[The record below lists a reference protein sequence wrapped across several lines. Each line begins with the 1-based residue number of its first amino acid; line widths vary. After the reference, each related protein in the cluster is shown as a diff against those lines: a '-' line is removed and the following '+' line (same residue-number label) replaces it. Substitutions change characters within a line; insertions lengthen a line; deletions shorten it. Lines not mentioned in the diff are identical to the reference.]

1 MSVDSKM
8 TAIAD
13 KIRGLRGLTGTMG
26 LDAMATNLQAEQ
38 TSITN
43 ALAALADKGVTVPDG
58 STSDALAGLIEALET
73 GGGVKIAQGSLTF
86 AEDRSL
92 SNSLEI
98 EHNLGVVPNFYYL
111 YSPDAEI
118 KSGARYGK
126 GFVLFCGDIDDVET
140 YFSVA
145 KVMVSS
151 SVTKWSQSAGGT
163 SEESNGGRL
172 ITGNTAGSY
181 TLINMANSS
190 RFYIQGYWYAS
201 YGAVL
206 QAGCTYYWTAAEVIL

>member
-1 MSVDSKM
+1 MATYAVDGQKL
-8 TAIAD
+8 TDIANAIREKAD
-13 KIRGLRGLTGTMG
+13 STDGLT
-26 LDAMATNLQAEQ
+26 LDAMA
-38 TSITN
+38 
-43 ALAALADKGVTVPDG
+43 AA
-58 STSDALAGLIEALET
+58 IEEI
-73 GGGVKIAQGSLTF
+73 GGGVKMAQGSLTF
-86 AEDRSL
+86 AEDKSL
-92 SNSLEI
+92 STRLEI

-145 KVMVSS
+145 KVMASS
-151 SVTKWSQSAGGT
+151 SATKWSQSAGGT
-163 SEESNGGRL
+163 SQESNGGRL
-172 ITGNTAGSY
+172 ITGNSAGSY
-181 TLINMANSS
+181 TLINMANNS
-190 RFYIQGYWYAS
+190 RFHIQGYWYSS